1 MILLAIFIMNW
12 NDLKYFLAL
21 AREGSVSGAGRLL
34 NVKHTTVARRIQSLE
49 QDLNTRLFD
58 RSRQGYSMTQA
69 AENLFNDVLEL
80 EDKIR
85 HIDNVASN
93 QDATLAGP
101 LKLTTAHE
109 FANRMII
116 PSLGKFSHD
125 YPNIDL
131 QLLMTSS
138 LTDLSSMEADIAIRL
153 TANPPDYLVGR
164 ELLKIKH
171 GVYGTQE
178 SFDNLPNKVNAIL
191 FRSEPDNPSWT
202 SSFSNTRTV
211 LRVSDIGAMASAI
224 RNGIGIGRMP
234 CYVGDTEP
242 TFKRLDLELKP
253 STWGVWM
260 LNHVDLRAT
269 ARVRACKE
277 FLANTIENQ
286 RTLIEG
292 TSSRY
297 YKDG

>member
-1 MILLAIFIMNW
+1 MNW
-12 NDLKYFLAL
+12 NDLKYFLTL
-21 AREGSVSGAGRLL
+21 AREGSVSGAGKVL
-34 NVKHTTVARRIQSLE
+34 NVKHTTVARRIQALE
-49 QDLNTRLFD
+49 KDLNTRLFD

-69 AENLFNDVLEL
+69 AENLFDDVLAL
-80 EDKIR
+80 EDKVR

-93 QDATLAGP
+93 QDTALAGP

-116 PSLGKFSHD
+116 PSLGDFSRD

-138 LTDLSSMEADIAIRL
+138 LTDLASMEADIAIRL
-153 TANPPDYLVGR
+153 TENPPDYLIGR

-178 SFDNLPNKVNAIL
+178 SFDNLSNKVDTIL

-202 SSFSNTRTV
+202 ASFSNTRTV

-242 TFKRLDLELKP
+242 TFLRLDLELEP
-253 STWGVWM
+253 SKWGVWM

-277 FLANTIENQ
+277 FLATVIESQ
-286 RTLIEG
+286 HTLIEG
-292 TSSRY
+292 ANSRY
-297 YKDG
+297 YENS